1 MPIFVLRR
9 KLCIEGIMPE
19 RALLK
24 LKRAN
29 IPLFHVK
36 KTSPKT
42 LEFCV
47 NAKDT
52 KKVFAIYPKV
62 CYNKS
67 DFSAYSVRDLGSV
80 GLAKPIEKLKNRVG
94 FLIGALLFALTTAY
108 MDNYIFAVDFVGSSV
123 YARETLAALE
133 ENGIKQFSL
142 YQKGNEDLICAQ
154 LLRLKGVEYVAI
166 KKSGMRLKVEMRL
179 YDLPQTTLQQ
189 GDLIAS
195 HTGKVQSIT
204 ALRGTAA
211 KKVGEEIRAGEPLA
225 YGWYLNGA
233 GEQVRVETIA
243 RAQIA
248 CTYEEEIATETA
260 EQAFAEAY
268 LKLNLADGDEV
279 TRRQVEEVE
288 NGYLVHIEYTAI
300 ERINM

>member
-1 MPIFVLRR
+1 MSIFQFRR

-29 IPLFHVK
+29 IPLYNVK

-42 LEFCV
+42 LEFCI
-47 NAKDT
+47 NAKDA

-67 DFSAYSVRDLGSV
+67 DFSAYSVRDFGGV
-80 GLAKPIEKLKNRVG
+80 GLLKPIEKLKKRVG
-94 FLIGALLFALTTAY
+94 FVIGAVLFALATAY

-123 YARETLAALE
+123 YARETLTTLE
-133 ENGIKQFSL
+133 EYGIKQSSL

-154 LLRLKGVEYVAI
+154 LLRLKGVEYVSI

-179 YDLPQTTLQQ
+179 YHLPQTTLQQ

-195 HTGKVQSIT
+195 HTGKVLSIT
-204 ALRGTAA
+204 ALRGTVA
-211 KKVGEEIRAGEPLA
+211 KKIGDEIRAGEPLA
-225 YGWYLNGA
+225 YSWYLSGT

-248 CTYEEEIATETA
+248 CIYEEEIAVETA

-268 LKLNLADGDEV
+268 LHLNLSDGDEV
-279 TRRQVEEVE
+279 TKRQVEEVE
-288 NGYLVHIEYTAI
+288 NGYLVRIEYTAI

>member
-1 MPIFVLRR
+1 
-9 KLCIEGIMPE
+9 
-19 RALLK
+19 
-24 LKRAN
+24 
-29 IPLFHVK
+29 
-36 KTSPKT
+36 
-42 LEFCV
+42 
-47 NAKDT
+47 
-52 KKVFAIYPKV
+52 
-62 CYNKS
+62 
-67 DFSAYSVRDLGSV
+67 
-80 GLAKPIEKLKNRVG
+80 
-94 FLIGALLFALTTAY
+94 
-108 MDNYIFAVDFVGSSV
+108 
-123 YARETLAALE
+123 
-133 ENGIKQFSL
+133 
-142 YQKGNEDLICAQ
+142 
-154 LLRLKGVEYVAI
+154 
-166 KKSGMRLKVEMRL
+166 
-179 YDLPQTTLQQ
+179 
-189 GDLIAS
+189 
-195 HTGKVQSIT
+195 VQSIT

-248 CTYEEEIATETA
+248 CTYEEEIAAETA